1 MPSFTLTTGG
11 SSNSGN
17 DLNLGASET
26 WTVSGSG
33 SSQVSSTVISG
44 PVSVSPSSAAGGSD
58 FTITASSTTTGSY
71 TVRFVQ
77 NVGGGRGGST
87 SYQGNITGSV
97 VSTPATPSY
106 AVSVVNNMNEGTSQ
120 TVTVTTS
127 NVSNGTVLYF
137 SFDQAGDFSA
147 TDGAFSI
154 NNNSGSFTII
164 ATADSTTEGNETKTL
179 RVRTGSTGG
188 TIVGTR
194 SFTVIDTSTTP
205 APTYSI
211 SAANM
216 NEGTSQNVSVTTTN
230 FGSGTLYWSIDGGT
244 DFSAT
249 SGSVSISGNSGTI
262 SITATADSTTEGN
275 ESKTIRL
282 RTGSTSGTQVA
293 SDTFTVV
300 DTSTTPAPTYSL
312 GSMSSL
318 NEGSYQ
324 NVSVTTTNFGS
335 GTLYYTLS
343 PSADFT
349 TSSGSVS
356 ISNNSGSITVTASD
370 DSSTEGAETGT
381 LRLRTG
387 STSGTVVA
395 TRTFTINDTST
406 GGSSGSGGSG
416 TGSGTGGDTYGIEI
430 YGPNGSTTVL
440 GNNLRAQSVIYFAT
454 STFNNNQTYTITGI
468 PNANDSSKTQIIAD
482 FLGGNTN
489 VPITIVRYSNYFTI
503 KHTGGGTRSAR
514 LVVIRIA

>member
-1 MPSFTLTTGG
+1 MTTVNLTNPSTNVVSGQNFT
-11 SSNSGN
+11 SG
-17 DLNLGASET
+17 
-26 WTVSGSG
+26 GSG
-33 SSQVSSTVISG
+33 SSYTVDSDSNNNSNAILITVSSG
-44 PVSVSPSSAAGGSD
+44 PVTISHTSRVIGES
-58 FTITASSTTTGSY
+58 FTITPGSGSGNYSVVLSQSVTTSSGGKGGSSTTTVY
-71 TVRFVQ
+71 TARVDG
-77 NVGGGRGGST
+77 NVAAS
-87 SYQGNITGSV
+87 
-97 VSTPATPSY
+97 STPS
-106 AVSVVNNMNEGTSQ
+106 
-120 TVTVTTS
+120 
-127 NVSNGTVLYF
+127 
-137 SFDQAGDFSA
+137 
-147 TDGAFSI
+147 
-154 NNNSGSFTII
+154 
-164 ATADSTTEGNETKTL
+164 
-179 RVRTGSTGG
+179 
-188 TIVGTR
+188 
-194 SFTVIDTSTTP
+194 
-205 APTYSI
+205 PTYSI
-211 SAANM
+211 SAGNM
-216 NEGTSQNVSVTTTN
+216 NEGASQNVSVTTTN

-249 SGSVSISGNSGTI
+249 SGSVSISNNSGTI

-275 ESKTIRL
+275 ETKTIRL

-293 SDTFTVV
+293 SDTFTVN

-312 GSMSSL
+312 GSASAL
-318 NEGSYQ
+318 DEGSYQ
-324 NVSVTTTNFGS
+324 NISVTTTNFGS

-356 ISNNSGSITVTASD
+356 ITNNSGSITVTASD
-370 DSSTEGAETGT
+370 DSTTEGAETGT

-406 GGSSGSGGSG
+406 GGSSGSGGSS

-482 FLGGNTN
+482 FLGGSTN
-489 VPITIVRYSNYFTI
+489 VPVTIVRYSNYFTI
-503 KHTGGGTRSAR
+503 KQTSGGNRTAR